1 MSEYRW
7 DAKKSVWTRPDGK
20 GPRRAVLSANLAAL
34 RNPNPIES
42 HPEATSATRAKALD
56 QAIEE
61 AVLSGSAVMQKG
73 ETSAILSQKKPIP
86 HGLHIFLSIITLGL
100 WLTPYL
106 IFAITRG
113 DIRYRLEVDRWGH
126 VWPQLA

>member
-1 MSEYRW
+1 MSDYRW
-7 DAKKSVWTRPDGK
+7 EPRRKVWTRPDRK

-34 RNPNPIES
+34 RDPAPVES
-42 HPEATSATRAKALD
+42 HPLATTATRAKALD

-61 AVLSGSAVMQKG
+61 AVLSGSVVLQKS
-73 ETSAILSQKKPIP
+73 ERSAILSQKKPIT
-86 HGLHIFLSIITLGL
+86 HWWHIALCIFTAGL

-106 IFAITRG
+106 IIAVTRG
-113 DIRYRLEVDRWGH
+113 DIRYRLEVDQWGH